1 MTTISI
7 VLISVLVTLVIILG
21 FACFNLLRKYENVED
36 IISQYDTYITE
47 FSKEIGSI
55 EKRLKDID
63 AKGTFEGD
71 DEIGWFF
78 KQIKVIQKRLSKF
91 KIQ

>member
-71 DEIGWFF
+71 DEI
-78 KQIKVIQKRLSKF
+78 RLPPETSS
-91 KIQ
+91 IIPP